1 MNTSTLNVPAPDWIP
16 AGALLTLSQVA
27 RLYDADLT
35 QLQAWAPKAR
45 WAVQPA
51 PRGWRYVPLA
61 NIPQLT
67 AIFQRQPDWQQ
78 LKSDYPDLA
87 EFAESA

>member
-1 MNTSTLNVPAPDWIP
+1 
-16 AGALLTLSQVA
+16 
-27 RLYDADLT
+27 
-35 QLQAWAPKAR
+35 
-45 WAVQPA
+45 
-51 PRGWRYVPLA
+51 VPLA